1 MRSGLIA
8 RPLFRKSL
16 KSKKLLRLASD
27 FPCAMRHV
35 FHYVILVLVVGLVA
49 LFWARRGQLFPTPLT
64 DLALVYE
71 DTTTPEFLQRCGPT
85 APDRRSVSLTV
96 VASPDK
102 REWLEPAAA
111 RFGHLCP
118 NIQVKLTMRGSFD
131 AVDDIAKGRLRPVLW
146 TPSSTTAL
154 RYLEHRWGQRGGR
167 SPYANQEPISL
178 VRSPIIWMM
187 PDERYRVLNKILSSA
202 PSGEGLWMQVA
213 CAMVAR
219 ASATK
224 ADPHDPTEI
233 DNLLPGFWADWYA
246 STLAALPPLRIPTKV
261 PPAPDPL
268 LGQLR
273 SWGRVKL
280 GRPNPMTST
289 LGFDALYLM
298 SYDYLVPPKQ
308 RLAAESD
315 PGGATAATAFQRAL
329 ARDSKPLRDWFR
341 RCEAGVKELR
351 DSGAETVH
359 EFFSLGAARYD
370 AVVAYEHVA
379 LPILEQ
385 VRRNAGE
392 MALIRIVYPEPTLWA
407 DHPVVLRTV
416 ESGLTQAERIAAEK
430 WIAFLRSEPLQALAV
445 ELGYRPSRPGA
456 SVHDYSSNSNLFLR
470 LSSMGVRVHVPV
482 HEAPPIAGESVAAL
496 IQTWA
501 EATGRY

>member
-1 MRSGLIA
+1 
-8 RPLFRKSL
+8 
-16 KSKKLLRLASD
+16 
-27 FPCAMRHV
+27 MRHV
-35 FHYVILVLVVGLVA
+35 FHYVILVLVVGLLV
-49 LFWARRGQLFPTPLT
+49 LFWARRGQLFPTPLR

-85 APDRRSVSLTV
+85 APDRRSVSLTM

-118 NIQVKLTMRGSFD
+118 NIQVKLTMLGSFD

-154 RYLEHRWGQRGGR
+154 RYLEHRWKQKGGS
-167 SPYANQEPISL
+167 SPYAGQEPTSL

-187 PDERYRVLNKILSSA
+187 PDERYRVLNKILSAATS
-202 PSGEGLWMQVA
+202 SEGPWMQVA
-213 CAMVAR
+213 CAMVSRSSTTR
-219 ASATK
+219 AN
-224 ADPHDPTEI
+224 PHDPTEL
-233 DNLLPGFWADWYA
+233 DNMLPGFWADWYA
-246 STLAALPPLRIPTKV
+246 SSLRALPPLPIPTKV
-261 PPAPDPL
+261 PLPADPL
-268 LGQLR
+268 LDQVR
-273 SWGRVKL
+273 TWGRVRL
-280 GRPNPMTST
+280 GRPNPITST
-289 LGFDALYLM
+289 IGFDALYLM
-298 SYDYLVPPKQ
+298 SYDYLVPPTQ
-308 RLAAESD
+308 RTAVATDPKGAA
-315 PGGATAATAFQRAL
+315 AAFQQAL
-329 ARDSKPLRDWFR
+329 AQQSAPLRDWLR
-341 RCEAGVKELR
+341 RCDAGVKDLR

-385 VRRNAGE
+385 VRRNSGE

-407 DHPVVLRTV
+407 DHPVVLRQG
-416 ESGLTQAERIAAEK
+416 ESGLTPAERVAAEK
-430 WIAFLRSEPLQALAV
+430 WIAFLRSDPLQALAV
-445 ELGYRPSRPGA
+445 ELGYRPSRPDA
-456 SVHDYSSNSNLFLR
+456 SVHDYSSNNNLFLR

-482 HEAPPIAGESVAAL
+482 SQAPPIEGASVAEL
-496 IQTWA
+496 IRTWA